1 MPSYVKVIRI
11 LPKYSRCC
19 GVSSLRLPTL
29 DDIDLSGKRV
39 LVRVDF
45 NCPIGEDGSILDDTR
60 IRAHIPTIKKLLER
74 GAGIVLVTHQ
84 GRPGGRDFISL
95 HPHRE
100 LLAKY
105 LSMDVKFIED
115 VMGPAA
121 IEAIESVKQGDVL
134 LLDNVRFVSEEMIES
149 SPEVQSRT
157 YLVRRLAPHF
167 NYFIFDAFATAHRSQ
182 PSIVGFPLVLPS
194 AIGELMKKE
203 LDALERVIQ
212 ASSPP
217 RVFVLGG
224 AKVHDTIRII
234 EYLTKRKIADRI
246 LTCGLVGLTFHVAKG
261 GRVSK
266 SVKRVLEETGLFSLV
281 PRARRVLLSG
291 APVDT
296 PYDYKV
302 LKSNGDIVEEPVF
315 SVDGKPLDI
324 GTYTL
329 EMYSELI
336 KEAKIVVMRG
346 PAGYVEDPRFRKGTE
361 ELLKAAIESQAF
373 VVIGGGHLA
382 AMIKEARREGMHVST
397 GGGALL
403 VALSG
408 EPLPAVLALR
418 ISARKFFGGK

>member
-1 MPSYVKVIRI
+1 MH
-11 LPKYSRCC
+11 
-19 GVSSLRLPTL
+19 SLRLPTI
-29 DDIDLSGKRV
+29 DDIDLGNRRT

-45 NCPIGEDGSILDDTR
+45 NCPIGEGGSILDDAR
-60 IRAHIPTIKKLLER
+60 IKAHIPTIKKLLDN
-74 GAGIVLVTHQ
+74 GAGVVLVTHQ

-100 LLAKY
+100 LLSKY
-105 LSMDVKFIED
+105 LGSEVRFIED
-115 VMGPAA
+115 VIGPAA
-121 IEAIESVKQGDVL
+121 IQAIKSVKQGDVL

-157 YLVRRLAPHF
+157 HLVRRLSQHF

-194 AIGELMKKE
+194 VIGELMRRE
-203 LDALERVIQ
+203 LDALERITES
-212 ASSPP
+212 SSPP

-261 GRVSK
+261 GRVGR

-296 PYDYKV
+296 PYDYRV
-302 LKSNGDIVEEPVF
+302 LKDSNDVVEEPVF
-315 SVDGKPLDI
+315 SVEGKPLDI
-324 GTYTL
+324 GTYTV

-346 PAGYVEDPRFRKGTE
+346 PAGYVEDPRFRRGTE

-373 VVIGGGHLA
+373 VIIGGGHLA

-408 EPLPAVLALR
+408 EPLPAVQALKV
-418 ISARKFFGGK
+418 SAKKFFGGKQ